1 MNFQHLKKGLIL
13 LLEDNKMKIFD
24 YYYDFDFGHDFHF
37 IIGNSP
43 GLNLLQL
50 ELHTTEYWSWEPDIR
65 LTFEL
70 FAGKVF
76 GMRLT
81 LWSMSLDIDIL
92 NYRYPM
98 DLNRTRE

>member
-1 MNFQHLKKGLIL
+1 MNL
-13 LLEDNKMKIFD
+13 FD
-24 YYYDFDFGHDFHF
+24 YYYDYDYGYDFYAV
-37 IIGNSP
+37 IGNSP

-50 ELHTTEYWSWEPDIR
+50 EIHTSEYWSWEPNFR

-76 GMRLT
+76 GVKLS
-81 LWSMSLDIDIL
+81 LWSMSLDVDLL

-98 DLNRTRE
+98 DLNHTRE

>member
-1 MNFQHLKKGLIL
+1 MR
-13 LLEDNKMKIFD
+13 LLEDNKMKLFAFYGDRD
-24 YYYDFDFGHDFHF
+24 YGYDFYA

-43 GLNLLQL
+43 RLNLLQF
-50 ELHTTEYWSWEPDIR
+50 ELHFTEYWSWEPDIR

-81 LWSMSLDIDIL
+81 LWSMSLDVDIL

-98 DLNRTRE
+98 DLNHTREQ

>member
-1 MNFQHLKKGLIL
+1 
-13 LLEDNKMKIFD
+13 MKLFD
-24 YYYDFDFGHDFHF
+24 YYYDYDYGYDFYAV
-37 IIGNSP
+37 IGNSP
-43 GLNLLQL
+43 GLSLLQL
-50 ELHTTEYWSWEPDIR
+50 EIHTSEYWSWDPDFR

-81 LWSMSLDIDIL
+81 LWSMSLDVDIL

-98 DLNRTRE
+98 DLNHTREQ

>member
-1 MNFQHLKKGLIL
+1 
-13 LLEDNKMKIFD
+13 MKLFD
-24 YYYDFDFGHDFHF
+24 YYYDFDFGHDLHF

-43 GLNLLQL
+43 KLNLLQL
-50 ELHTTEYWSWEPDIR
+50 ELHFTEYWSWEPNIR

-92 NYRYPM
+92 NYRWWRSSAHWRYPM
-98 DLNRTRE
+98 DLNHTRE

>member
-1 MNFQHLKKGLIL
+1 
-13 LLEDNKMKIFD
+13 MKL
-24 YYYDFDFGHDFHF
+24 FDFFHQEDYGQEIYL
-37 IIGNSP
+37 IIGQFEN
-43 GLNLLQL
+43 LNILDASFL
-50 ELHTTEYWSWEPDIR
+50 TSSYWSWAPDIR

-98 DLNRTRE
+98 DLNHTRE